1 MNFPPRFKHWRF
13 PPLDVSC
20 EAVGARI
27 RQAKGAQTSPDPWE
41 VFRLK
46 YGCDRI
52 TSPGLNTP
60 RVLTVNALHQS
71 INAYLGL

>member
-1 MNFPPRFKHWRF
+1 MKFPPRFKHWRF

-52 TSPGLNTP
+52 TSP
-60 RVLTVNALHQS
+60 
-71 INAYLGL
+71 